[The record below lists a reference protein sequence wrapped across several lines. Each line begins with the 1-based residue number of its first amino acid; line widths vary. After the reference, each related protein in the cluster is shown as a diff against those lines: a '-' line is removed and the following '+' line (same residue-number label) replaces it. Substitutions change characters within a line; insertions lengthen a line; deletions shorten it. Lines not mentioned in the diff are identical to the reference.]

1 MTVEPIVEEVAN
13 LQQSQESQVTADDVT
28 LVKYDDDAPPTEQSL
43 VSDNNTDVDIDRH
56 KDNSIRV
63 GTSVRITS
71 NGKYQGKMGIVS
83 RMTEKMVYVNIEGI
97 EMDPR
102 VRKTNVE
109 RVQLGQS
116 AQVTSPMPVTKP
128 STSTTKERPESSS
141 TSFEIGQVVRVT
153 NQSSDYYRMSGTIV
167 KVNTKMLRVSIDEI
181 GEKSLSKKSVVLV
194 PSNDRQSKS
203 IFRTNC
209 YPKDLQLEMP
219 LDCDTGIS
227 SISLAT
233 GTVTPINAPIPRIDD
248 CLLIPSPDGG
258 CSKSVMMNSQSSTFG
273 PEISIKAG
281 KYKGKT
287 AKLVKTLPRS
297 LRVEI
302 DGKEITVRKTSVEG
316 YVNAATKSQPLAGSS
331 RSPPLVMIGGSGE
344 DWKVP
349 DSMGGGTRWG
359 NRIIQQIRISKDN
372 ARDDHTFLSH
382 FLGDRIKVV
391 KVPLNPDEA
400 MHPFDITVL
409 QDGRA
414 YELISVK
421 IREDNDGPSL
431 QFRKKKCALLI
442 YGQIRGPLLE
452 PISIE
457 TELSK
462 LADFSALPSARK
474 VVARLELLQSPALK
488 LPGGRPGIFFLDSKD
503 ACEIE
508 DDGNDGCGFIDEAFL
523 ASLLSNGKYKDTFAI
538 QVRFLAPSMGIF
550 KGMLMSK
557 CIGNGP
563 PIQLTPRMKK
573 VSASV
578 INAEDNRSCLVI
590 TQAGTHPSPM
600 NQYIGRMLDPT
611 RKPPPSKSFD
621 DMLKKK
627 PLNKKNLKDKV
638 DMIPRLLLGLG
649 VKEATVGAY
658 LKKSLK
664 MNGLAHAYVVGVT
677 DPTGALPS
685 GCVFVTG
692 FSHVSTPNGEI
703 FVTRSPCTK
712 VSDAR
717 MLPMVTNKPAS
728 MIQRDWK
735 WLNTLPFGAIIF
747 ANPNKGKEP
756 LPAQI
761 ANGDLDGD
769 RYFLCW
775 NEDILK
781 QVKTDPIVEIT
792 FDSHGII
799 EDGGRKRKG
808 NNSNYD
814 WLKEAQKLMVDSV
827 SIVDIGALTGSLYKL
842 AEKTADASNLF
853 MRDPDAIAFA
863 DAYNQALEF
872 GKHGGKI
879 HLPLHLHD
887 KVPAR
892 LRKLLSE
899 PN

>member
-1 MTVEPIVEEVAN
+1 MTVDPIVEEVAA
-13 LQQSQESQVTADDVT
+13 LQQSQESQATADDVAS
-28 LVKYDDDAPPTEQSL
+28 VKYDDDAPPTEQSL
-43 VSDNNTDVDIDRH
+43 VSDNNTDIDIDRH
-56 KDNSIRV
+56 EGNAIRV

-71 NGKYQGKMGIVS
+71 KSYQGKMGIVS
-83 RMTEKMVYVNIEGI
+83 RMTKEMVYVTIEGI
-97 EMDPR
+97 EKDPR
-102 VRKTNVE
+102 VKRTNVE
-109 RVQLGQS
+109 RVQRGQS
-116 AQVTSPMPVTKP
+116 PQVTSPMAVAKP
-128 STSTTKERPESSS
+128 STRTTKERPQSPSS
-141 TSFEIGQVVRVT
+141 SFEIGQVVRVT
-153 NQSSDYYRMSGTIV
+153 NQSSAYYGMSGTIV
-167 KVNTKMLRVSIDEI
+167 KVNLKMLRVSIDDV
-181 GEKSLSKKSVVLV
+181 GEKSLSKNSVVLV

-209 YPKDLQLEMP
+209 YPKDLQLDMP

-233 GTVTPINAPIPRIDD
+233 GTITPINAPIPRIDD
-248 CLLIPSPDGG
+248 CLLIPSPVSG
-258 CSKSVMMNSQSSTFG
+258 CSNSVMTKSQSSTFG
-273 PEISIKAG
+273 PEVSIKAG

-287 AKLVKTLPRS
+287 ARLVKTLPRS

-302 DGKEITVRKTSVEG
+302 DGKEVTVRKTSVEG
-316 YVNAATKSQPLAGSS
+316 YVNAATKSQTPAGSS
-331 RSPPLVMIGGSGE
+331 RSPPLVTIGGSGE

-372 ARDDHTFLSH
+372 ARDENTFLSH

-391 KVPLNPDEA
+391 NVPLNPAEA

-409 QDGRA
+409 QDGRV

-431 QFRKKKCALLI
+431 PFCKKKCALLI

-452 PISIE
+452 PICIE
-457 TELSK
+457 SELSK

-488 LPGGRPGIFFLDSKD
+488 LPDGRPGIFFLDSKD
-503 ACEIE
+503 SCEIE

-523 ASLLSNGKYKDTFAI
+523 ASLLPDTKYSDTFAI

-550 KGMLMSK
+550 KGMLMKK
-557 CIGNGP
+557 CIDNGP
-563 PIQLTPRMKK
+563 PIQLTPTMKK

-600 NQYIGRMLDPT
+600 NHYIGRMLDPT
-611 RKPPPSKSFD
+611 LKPPPSKTFG
-621 DMLKKK
+621 DMLKQKS
-627 PLNKKNLKDKV
+627 LNKKNLKDNKGV
-638 DMIPRLLLGLG
+638 MIPRLLLGLG
-649 VKEATVGAY
+649 VEEATVGAY
-658 LKKSLK
+658 LKESLK

-728 MIQRDWK
+728 MTQHDWK
-735 WLNTLPFGAIIF
+735 WLNTVPFGAIIF
-747 ANPNKGKEP
+747 ASPNKGKEP

-769 RYFLCW
+769 KYFLCW
-775 NEDILK
+775 NEDILE
-781 QVKTDPIVEIT
+781 QVQTDPIVEIT
-792 FDSHGII
+792 IQ
-799 EDGGRKRKG
+799 DGGSKRKG
-808 NNSNYD
+808 NKPNHD
-814 WLKEAQKLMVDSV
+814 WLKEAQRLMVDSA
-827 SIVDIGALTGSLYKL
+827 SINDIGALKGKLYKL

-853 MRDPDAIAFA
+853 IRDPDAVAFA
-863 DAYNQALEF
+863 DAFNQALEF
-872 GKHGGKI
+872 DKHGGKI

-899 PN
+899 PY